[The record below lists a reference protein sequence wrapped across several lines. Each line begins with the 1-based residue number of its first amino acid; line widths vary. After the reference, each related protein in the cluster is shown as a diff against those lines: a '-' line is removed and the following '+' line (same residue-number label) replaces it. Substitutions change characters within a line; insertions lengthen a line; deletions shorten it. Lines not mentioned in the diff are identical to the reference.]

1 MSTAIRS
8 TVAGI
13 AIAALAVGGAG
24 TASAQMDMTPAKN
37 PVTTQKNII
46 ITNPWIRVVPPGS
59 ANTAGYMRIRSVG
72 VPDTLLR
79 ASVPSSFAKMTELHL
94 STMDPATGQMRMVQ
108 QKSISIPANGT
119 RQLRMGSYHL
129 MIMGLVNGVT
139 AGQTVPVTLTFRR
152 AGTVKVTARAMEM

>member
-1 MSTAIRS
+1 MSTTIRS

-13 AIAALAVGGAG
+13 TIAALAAGGASLAG
-24 TASAQMDMTPAKN
+24 AQMDMPAKN
-37 PVTTQKNII
+37 RVTTQKNIV

-72 VPDTLLR
+72 VADTLLR

-94 STMDPATGQMRMVQ
+94 SMMDPATGQMKMVQ
-108 QKSISIPANGT
+108 QKSIAIPRNGT
-119 RQLRMGSYHL
+119 RQLKMGSYHL

-139 AGQTVPVTLTFRR
+139 AGQKVQVTLTFKK
-152 AGTVKVTARAMEM
+152 AGTVRVMAPAMEM